1 MKFDP
6 FCGSA
11 SHEQLASGSQV
22 CQVAGH
28 TPGLALGTVPHA
40 GNAQE
45 AGVRVGEPDGEPTEQ
60 GLFTACAAVQLEIT

>member
-1 MKFDP
+1 M
-6 FCGSA
+6 
-11 SHEQLASGSQV
+11 
-22 CQVAGH
+22 AGH

-40 GNAQE
+40 GNARE